1 MGEPWDI
8 PNADSEPGKSKWL
21 VKGNLEEM
29 PHISD
34 SNYHA
39 GTTLSP
45 PMCLSTCTLFLLI
58 TLHLFHYFPSL
69 WGFFSAKPQGQALVA
84 DHWSSGWDSVL
95 SPPRPDLN
103 HWPKTETLL
112 QVTAGRGHRRS
123 IWVQTGSHK
132 HLRGQVVRPRP
143 RTVTK
148 LA

>member
-1 MGEPWDI
+1 
-8 PNADSEPGKSKWL
+8 
-21 VKGNLEEM
+21 M

-103 HWPKTETLL
+103 HWPGTETLL
-112 QVTAGRGHRRS
+112 RAAAGRGHLRS
-123 IWVQTGSHK
+123 ESHSFHWELSDSFTLLLLNPHDTPRLHPIPNRAVLSQSRISSPSFTEK
-132 HLRGQVVRPRP
+132 MKPLRC
-143 RTVTK
+143 
-148 LA
+148 